1 MKKDIIYSMK
11 SPYRDEFRIHGFRF
25 GEGEKS
31 LAIVGPMR
39 GDEVQQQYIISQLVR
54 KLLLLETAGQLTDGC
69 EILVIP
75 SANPY
80 SMNIE
85 KRFWAMD
92 DTDINRMFPGFEN
105 GETTQRIAAAL
116 FKAIEG
122 YEYGIQMASFYM
134 PGSFIPHVRMLKTGY
149 EAMEEA
155 RWFGMPYVSTHKP
168 KPFDTTLL
176 NYNWQIWNTKAFSVY
191 GGQTHAMANKSS
203 VITLEAILR
212 FMKQAGIISS
222 DVRVGSGYSSTM
234 LNEDNYLVTVKATTG
249 GIFYKYKDAADEVSR
264 GETLAAIIDPYLGA
278 VLSEL
283 KSPVDGEVFF
293 AHDKPL
299 ALQGTPLYKIRV
311 Y

>member
-1 MKKDIIYSMK
+1 MKRNIIYSMK
-11 SPYRDEFRIHGFRF
+11 SPYRDEFRIYGYKF

-54 KLLLLETAGQLTDGC
+54 KLTIMESMGQLAENH

-75 SANPY
+75 SANPF
-80 SMNIE
+80 SMNIG
-85 KRFWAMD
+85 KRFWVMD
-92 DTDINRMFPGFEN
+92 DTDINRMFPGYDN
-105 GETTQRIAAAL
+105 GETTQRIASAL
-116 FKAIEG
+116 FKSIEG
-122 YEYGIQMASFYM
+122 YAYGIQMASFYM
-134 PGSFIPHVRMLKTGY
+134 PGSFIPHIRMLETGY
-149 EAMEEA
+149 ESTEEA
-155 RWFGMPYVSTHKP
+155 MWFGLPYVSTHKP

-191 GGQTHAMANKSS
+191 GGQTHSMANKSS
-203 VITLEAILR
+203 VMTLEAIIR
-212 FMKQAGIISS
+212 FMKRMGLLSA
-222 DVRVGSGYSSTM
+222 DVRVGSGYNST
-234 LNEDNYLVTVKATTG
+234 LLDENSDLVSVKATAG

-264 GETLAAIIDPYLGA
+264 GETLAAIVDPYLGIT
-278 VLSEL
+278 LSEV

-299 ALQGTPLYKIRV
+299 ALQGTPLYKIRI